1 MERWAVSLLV
11 AAAFWAAACAEN
23 DAEPEPEVLLRVG
36 TSHGIGSFLPGASRT
51 GGAAFYLD
59 ELLHEPVLRY
69 AEVERARGK
78 QVTLEA
84 RDPESADV
92 LVEALAHHGLEH
104 IERSKDGEVVASFR
118 STALA
123 EEAALRFRSGWPAVA
138 TGPYRLSREDDIAR
152 LEARRSGMPID
163 AIEIQSLP
171 TTELWRRLHGR
182 DIDVIPIL
190 DAVHREQFEG
200 MYSVRTLDL
209 PVAGFPSLVFN
220 ARHPKLAQR
229 DVRVRLATM
238 LDREA
243 IARVACGSEECV
255 GRLWSIADGLTEDVS
270 HAELPDE
277 LELLVLESDS
287 SLVLAA
293 EVVRHQ
299 LRAAGVKV
307 KIVTAPLEAL
317 LGPSVVDYDVML
329 VPLPTSARHVGRY
342 LEDFGFVDP
351 AVSTRFDIARR
362 EDDERAWERALAAEM
377 PAFPL
382 FEGRHFAAVDGRF
395 CGGNPDRASSWK
407 WLAELHP
414 CEVASR

>member
-1 MERWAVSLLV
+1 M
-11 AAAFWAAACAEN
+11 AAAFWAAACTEN
-23 DAEPEPEVLLRVG
+23 DVEPKAEVLLRVG
-36 TSHGIGSFLPGASRT
+36 TSHGMGSFLPGASRT

-59 ELLHEPVLRY
+59 ELLHEPILDY
-69 AEVERARGK
+69 AEVDRVDGERIILQPEDA
-78 QVTLEA
+78 
-84 RDPESADV
+84 ESAEV
-92 LVEALAHHGLEH
+92 LVEALAHHGLDEVEH
-104 IERSKDGEVVASFR
+104 AADGEVLVTFR
-118 STALA
+118 SAELA
-123 EEAALRFRSGWPAVA
+123 ARAAIRWRNNRPAVA
-138 TGPYRLSREDDIAR
+138 TGPYRLSRNDESAR
-152 LEARRSGMPID
+152 LEARRAGMSID

-190 DAVHREQFEG
+190 DAVHRAQFED

-209 PVAGFPSLVFN
+209 PVAGYPSLVFN
-220 ARHPKLAQR
+220 TRHPGLAER
-229 DVRVRLATM
+229 AVRARLATM

-277 LELLVLESDS
+277 LNLLVLESDS

-299 LRAAGVKV
+299 LRAAGLTV
-307 KIVTAPLEAL
+307 KIVTASLEEL
-317 LGPSVVDYDVML
+317 LGPGVVDYDLLL
-329 VPLPTSARHVGRY
+329 VPLPAPAELAVRY
-342 LEDFGFVDP
+342 LEDFGTVDP
-351 AVSTRFDIARR
+351 GLSERLDIARD

-382 FEGRHFAAVDGRF
+382 FEGRHFAAVDSRF
-395 CGGNPDRASSWK
+395 CGGNPDRASSWA